1 MLTNHEG
8 NRKLISC
15 VMLIILLSTCIHTAC
30 GYANDENSESE
41 TEVLLQMDTSVT
53 MQDTKKVDSLVDGI
67 ESEQVVFTEEDL
79 PEVIRKLL
87 SYENWINSTQAV
99 SCTKEDIQESELA
112 EVFQQILCGDFSSV
126 LVLRTEEEREEMQE
140 EYQRR
145 ENWEFRL
152 MDMDGDDIDE
162 LCIKDSK
169 GKLGIFDEFY
179 GGVYLP
185 GRIEYWTFGEPG
197 DDLLISRS
205 EWGMNYFFLNNK
217 TIFSISKDVKENN
230 IYFSLWLMDAHV
242 YESVGAVD
250 GVGNLN
256 IRIVNN
262 INTEF
267 ETYEEQGIYYKLD
280 NTEITEAEAVAWCEN
295 NINPYMAWEEE
306 WFTVP

>member
-8 NRKLISC
+8 NSKLISC
-15 VMLIILLSTCIHTAC
+15 VMLIILLSICIHTAC
-30 GYANDENSESE
+30 GYVNDGNNERE
-41 TEVLLQMDTSVT
+41 TEQ
-53 MQDTKKVDSLVDGI
+53 KVFI
-67 ESEQVVFTEEDL
+67 EEDL

-87 SYENWINSTQAV
+87 SYENWIDSTQTV
-99 SCTKEDIQESELA
+99 SCTKEDIQGSELA
-112 EVFQQILCGDFSSV
+112 DVFQQILCGDFSSV

-152 MDMDGDDIDE
+152 MDMDGDDTDE

-197 DDLLISRS
+197 DDLLVSRS

-217 TIFSISKDVKENN
+217 TIFSISKDVKEENN

-256 IRIVNN
+256 IRIINN

-295 NINPYMAWEEE
+295 NINPYMVWEEE
-306 WFTVP
+306 WFTVPY

>member
-8 NRKLISC
+8 NSKLISC
-15 VMLIILLSTCIHTAC
+15 VMLIILLSMCVHTAC
-30 GYANDENSESE
+30 GYANDENRESE
-41 TEVLLQMDTSVT
+41 TEQ
-53 MQDTKKVDSLVDGI
+53 K
-67 ESEQVVFTEEDL
+67 VFTEEDL
-79 PEVIRKLL
+79 PVEIRKLL
-87 SYENWINSTQAV
+87 SYENWIDSTQAV
-99 SCTKEDIQESELA
+99 SCTKEDIQGSELA

-217 TIFSISKDVKENN
+217 TIFSIGKDVKEENN

-262 INTEF
+262 IDTEF

-280 NTEITEAEAVAWCEN
+280 NMEITEVEAVAWCEN

>member
-8 NRKLISC
+8 NSKLISC
-15 VMLIILLSTCIHTAC
+15 IMLIILLSICIHTAC
-30 GYANDENSESE
+30 GYVNDENNERE
-41 TEVLLQMDTSVT
+41 TGQ
-53 MQDTKKVDSLVDGI
+53 K
-67 ESEQVVFTEEDL
+67 VFTEEDL

-87 SYENWINSTQAV
+87 SYENWIDSTQTV
-99 SCTKEDIQESELA
+99 SCTKEDIQGSELA
-112 EVFQQILCGDFSSV
+112 DVFQQILCGDFSSV

-152 MDMDGDDIDE
+152 MDMDGDDTDE

-197 DDLLISRS
+197 DDLLVSRS

-217 TIFSISKDVKENN
+217 TIFSISKDVKEENN

-256 IRIVNN
+256 IRIINN
-262 INTEF
+262 INTKF

-295 NINPYMAWEEE
+295 NINPYMVWEEE
-306 WFTVP
+306 WFTVPY

>member
-8 NRKLISC
+8 NSKLISC
-15 VMLIILLSTCIHTAC
+15 IMLIILLSICIHTAC
-30 GYANDENSESE
+30 GYVNDENNERE
-41 TEVLLQMDTSVT
+41 TEQ
-53 MQDTKKVDSLVDGI
+53 K
-67 ESEQVVFTEEDL
+67 VFTEEDL

-87 SYENWINSTQAV
+87 SYENWIDSTQTV
-99 SCTKEDIQESELA
+99 SCTKEDIQGSELA
-112 EVFQQILCGDFSSV
+112 DVFQQILCGDFSSV

-152 MDMDGDDIDE
+152 MDMDGDDTDE

-197 DDLLISRS
+197 DDLLVSRS

-217 TIFSISKDVKENN
+217 TIFSISKDVKEENN

-256 IRIVNN
+256 IRIINN
-262 INTEF
+262 INTKF

-295 NINPYMAWEEE
+295 NINPYMVWEEE
-306 WFTVP
+306 WFTVPY